1 MSAYFIRRLL
11 LMIPTL
17 LGVSMVLYAMIQFV
31 PGGPIEQMRM
41 AAAQR
46 EGGRGASSASANSSL
61 SEEQIDAYKELFGFD
76 KPAWIGYLNWLG
88 VLPKE
93 TNIKRVEFIGD
104 VKELRTRLPKTRQPI
119 RITRGE
125 GGHFTFNAV
134 DGSAITGW
142 EIAFEKK
149 VRKTRDAE
157 GREGT
162 VEKIYAKLYQKKF
175 DGVLQGSLGQSI
187 LYSDSVTSIIASR
200 LPATAWF
207 GFWSFLLTY
216 LIGIPLGV
224 VKALKHRSTFDSV
237 SSAGVFIGYAVP
249 AYALGALLVVFLS
262 ARLGWFPLSGLTS
275 IQFRDFTPWEKVQDL
290 VSHSVLPLICYV
302 IGDFAFL
309 TMMMKNQLLETLS
322 ADYVRTAVAKGV
334 PFRRAVFGHA
344 FRNAFVPIATNLGQF
359 VALFVGGSFLLEKIF
374 DINGV
379 ALLGFDALLQRD
391 YPVVMGVSLLSALLL
406 ILGNIISDF
415 IVALVDPRISYQ

>member
-1 MSAYFIRRLL
+1 MLAYFIRRLL
-11 LMIPTL
+11 LIFPTL
-17 LGVSMVLYAMIQFV
+17 FGVSLVLYTVVQFV

-41 AAAQR
+41 AAAQK

-76 KPAWIGYLNWLG
+76 KPAYIGYLNWFG
-88 VLPKE
+88 VLPRE
-93 TNIKRVEFIGD
+93 ANIKRVEFIGD
-104 VKELRTRLPKTRQPI
+104 VRELRTRLPKTRQPI
-119 RITRGE
+119 RIVRSGDS
-125 GGHFTFNAV
+125 FSFNAL
-134 DGSAITGW
+134 DGTAISGW

-149 VRKTRDAE
+149 TRKTKDDQ

-162 VEKIYAKLYQKKF
+162 VDKVYAKLFQKKF
-175 DGVLQGSLGQSI
+175 DGILQGSLGQSI

-200 LPATAWF
+200 IPASAWF
-207 GFWSFLLTY
+207 GFWSFVLTY
-216 LIGIPLGV
+216 LISIPLGV
-224 VKALKHRSTFDSV
+224 IKALKHRSAFDTA
-237 SSAGVFIGYAVP
+237 SSAGIFVGYAIP

-262 ARLGWFPLSGLTS
+262 ARLGWFPMGGLTS
-275 IQFRDFTPWEKVQDL
+275 IQFREFTFWEKAQDL
-290 VSHSVLPLICYV
+290 FQHSVLPLACYV
-302 IGDFAFL
+302 VGDFAFL

-391 YPVVMGVSLLSALLL
+391 YPLVMGVSLFGALLL

-415 IVALVDPRISYQ
+415 IVALVDPRISYH

>member
-17 LGVSMVLYAMIQFV
+17 LGVSMVLYGMIQFV
-31 PGGPIEQMRM
+31 PGGPIDEMRM
-41 AAAQR
+41 SAAQR
-46 EGGRGASSASANSSL
+46 EGGRGSGSANSSL
-61 SEEQIDAYKELFGFD
+61 SEEQIDAYKELFGLD
-76 KPAWIGYLNWLG
+76 KPFWIGYLNWLG

-93 TNIKRVEFIGD
+93 TGIKRVEFIGG

-119 RITRGE
+119 RITRGGAGE
-125 GGHFTFNAV
+125 QFTFSAV
-134 DGSAITGW
+134 DGSTITGW
-142 EIAFEKK
+142 EIAFERK
-149 VRKTRDAE
+149 VRKTKDDQ

-162 VEKIYAKLYQKKF
+162 VEKIYARLYQKKF
-175 DGVLQGSLGQSI
+175 DGLLQGSLGQSI
-187 LYSDSVTSIIASR
+187 FWNESVNSIIASR

-216 LIGIPLGV
+216 LISIPLGV
-224 VKALKHRSTFDSV
+224 LKALNHRSPFDSI
-237 SSAGVFIGYAVP
+237 SSAGIFIGYAVP
-249 AYALGALLVVFLS
+249 AYALGTLLVVFLS
-262 ARLGWFPLSGLTS
+262 ARFGWFPLGGLTS

-290 VSHSVLPLICYV
+290 ISHSVLPLVCYV

-334 PFRRAVFGHA
+334 PFRKAVFGHA

-359 VALFVGGSFLLEKIF
+359 IALFVGGSFLLEKIF

-379 ALLGFDALLQRD
+379 ALLGFDALMQRD
-391 YPVVMGVSLLSALLL
+391 YPVVMGVVLLGALLL

-415 IVALVDPRISYQ
+415 LVALVDPRISYH